1 MSFIRGNDNLPRP
14 EIFASHAGS
23 HVLNRVVKRPIQGI
37 SRDGLPLDMPG
48 YVGTYANQDGQA
60 VPLGVVST
68 TYEVVQMRDLC
79 ELAEAA
85 MMNTFTPEQLNEI
98 EIRDSSANK
107 GAFVKREYVIKAFAE
122 ALQYGNATAQIVS
135 LGTTV
140 AATCAITTGY
150 DGGTSTGI
158 DIGTLDL
165 VCNNGMTVLNSID
178 YMRRRH
184 TSGAT
189 IGFFTKWLN
198 DIMPKFQE
206 QVATMRGW
214 AETAITWTQI
224 EDTIRAL
231 PSMSERKAE
240 RLLDRAARECA
251 DRGFNVYA
259 LTSAFTYYSSHNS
272 DEFPIRNTGN
282 DNVATTL
289 ASRQSEV
296 TRWVSS
302 SPFQRLLAA

>member
-1 MSFIRGNDNLPRP
+1 
-14 EIFASHAGS
+14 
-23 HVLNRVVKRPIQGI
+23 
-37 SRDGLPLDMPG
+37 
-48 YVGTYANQDGQA
+48 
-60 VPLGVVST
+60 
-68 TYEVVQMRDLC
+68 
-79 ELAEAA
+79 
-85 MMNTFTPEQLNEI
+85 
-98 EIRDSSANK
+98 
-107 GAFVKREYVIKAFAE
+107 
-122 ALQYGNATAQIVS
+122 
-135 LGTTV
+135 
-140 AATCAITTGY
+140 
-150 DGGTSTGI
+150 
-158 DIGTLDL
+158 
-165 VCNNGMTVLNSID
+165 
-178 YMRRRH
+178 
-184 TSGAT
+184 
-189 IGFFTKWLN
+189 
-198 DIMPKFQE
+198 
-206 QVATMRGW
+206 MRGW